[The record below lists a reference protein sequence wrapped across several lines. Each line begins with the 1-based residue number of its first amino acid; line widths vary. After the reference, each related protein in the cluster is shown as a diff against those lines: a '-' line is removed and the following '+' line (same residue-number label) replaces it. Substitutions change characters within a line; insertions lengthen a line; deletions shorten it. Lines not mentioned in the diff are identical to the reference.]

1 MRVTTL
7 VIAKLIGLQGLWV
20 RGFHFQADKARVVVD
35 VVPRRRKPLCGICGR
50 KVRKN
55 KDRYNRYWRHLDL
68 FGVRTYLRYSIRR
81 VVCRRCGVVREKVP
95 WADKGSRF
103 TKSFE
108 QEVAW
113 LAQRT
118 DVSAVANYFR
128 VTWRFPQ
135 VRRII
140 QRVVAEQRDERR
152 ELESFFSEREKSV
165 PAMRVIT
172 LDQAI
177 GLARPVGPRF
187 PLPGGQSQ
195 SGGGCS
201 TTEEEASC
209 GICGRKVRKNK
220 DRYNRYWRHLDLF
233 GVRDLSSLLD
243 PTSGMSA
250 VWSGQRK
257 GALGRQGKP
266 LYQKLRTRGSVA
278 GTEDGRQR
286 RSELFPSD
294 VAFGATDHPA
304 SGCRAA
310 G

>member
-7 VIAKLIGLQGLWV
+7 VNKLIGLQGLWV

-128 VTWRFPQ
+128 VTWRS

-140 QRVVAEQRDERR
+140 QRVVAEP
-152 ELESFFSEREKSV
+152 S
-165 PAMRVIT
+165 PAPCR
-172 LDQAI
+172 LLRAEHDACD
-177 GLARPVGPRF
+177 AASRPAPDCGKRPAFRWGN
-187 PLPGGQSQ
+187 PGASTQTGSACRIAP
-195 SGGGCS
+195 SGS
-201 TTEEEASC
+201 PH
-209 GICGRKVRKNK
+209 R
-220 DRYNRYWRHLDLF
+220 
-233 GVRDLSSLLD
+233 
-243 PTSGMSA
+243 
-250 VWSGQRK
+250 
-257 GALGRQGKP
+257 
-266 LYQKLRTRGSVA
+266 
-278 GTEDGRQR
+278 
-286 RSELFPSD
+286 
-294 VAFGATDHPA
+294 
-304 SGCRAA
+304 
-310 G
+310 

>member
-7 VIAKLIGLQGLWV
+7 VNKLIGLQGLWV

-68 FGVRTYLRYSIRR
+68 FGVRTY
-81 VVCRRCGVVREKVP
+81 
-95 WADKGSRF
+95 
-103 TKSFE
+103 
-108 QEVAW
+108 
-113 LAQRT
+113 
-118 DVSAVANYFR
+118 
-128 VTWRFPQ
+128 
-135 VRRII
+135 
-140 QRVVAEQRDERR
+140 
-152 ELESFFSEREKSV
+152 
-165 PAMRVIT
+165 
-172 LDQAI
+172 
-177 GLARPVGPRF
+177 
-187 PLPGGQSQ
+187 
-195 SGGGCS
+195 
-201 TTEEEASC
+201 
-209 GICGRKVRKNK
+209 
-220 DRYNRYWRHLDLF
+220 
-233 GVRDLSSLLD
+233 LLD

>member
-1 MRVTTL
+1 MRIGENARIFFSEREKSVPAMRVTTL
-7 VIAKLIGLQGLWV
+7 VNKLIGLQGLWV

-128 VTWRFPQ
+128 VTWRVEEF
-135 VRRII
+135 
-140 QRVVAEQRDERR
+140 VAIR
-152 ELESFFSEREKSV
+152 SAF
-165 PAMRVIT
+165 
-172 LDQAI
+172 
-177 GLARPVGPRF
+177 RP
-187 PLPGGQSQ
+187 L
-195 SGGGCS
+195 
-201 TTEEEASC
+201 T
-209 GICGRKVRKNK
+209 
-220 DRYNRYWRHLDLF
+220 
-233 GVRDLSSLLD
+233 
-243 PTSGMSA
+243 
-250 VWSGQRK
+250 
-257 GALGRQGKP
+257 
-266 LYQKLRTRGSVA
+266 RTR
-278 GTEDGRQR
+278 R
-286 RSELFPSD
+286 
-294 VAFGATDHPA
+294 PA
-304 SGCRAA
+304 LLMMRKRMVRMVCSRWVHVRFREMPFVSAMVSS
-310 G
+310 

>member
-1 MRVTTL
+1 MCRC
-7 VIAKLIGLQGLWV
+7 AS
-20 RGFHFQADKARVVVD
+20 AR
-35 VVPRRRKPLCGICGR
+35 
-50 KVRKN
+50 
-55 KDRYNRYWRHLDL
+55 
-68 FGVRTYLRYSIRR
+68 T
-81 VVCRRCGVVREKVP
+81 
-95 WADKGSRF
+95 
-103 TKSFE
+103 
-108 QEVAW
+108 
-113 LAQRT
+113 
-118 DVSAVANYFR
+118 
-128 VTWRFPQ
+128 
-135 VRRII
+135 
-140 QRVVAEQRDERR
+140 
-152 ELESFFSEREKSV
+152 LESFFPKEKRAFPRCCYYVSQ
-165 PAMRVIT
+165 
-172 LDQAI
+172 QAHRI
-177 GLARPVGPRF
+177 ARPVGPRF

-201 TTEEEASC
+201 TTEEEAS
-209 GICGRKVRKNK
+209 VR
-220 DRYNRYWRHLDLF
+220 DLRTK
-233 GVRDLSSLLD
+233 GPQEQRSLQSLLAALGPVRSPDLSSLLD